1 MGTYKFKSMTGLT
14 LLMQDNTTPILMVI
28 YITIIKG
35 MFRNK
40 WLGIGT

>member
-1 MGTYKFKSMTGLT
+1 MGTYKFKSQISLT

-35 MFRNK
+35 MLWLK

>member
-14 LLMQDNTTPILMVI
+14 LLMQEDTTPILMVI

-35 MFRNK
+35 KLLGK
-40 WLGIGT
+40 WVGIGP